1 MAESW
6 LPVSG
11 HGRLPTAESRTVW
24 GPQAALPQL
33 TVGTCGI
40 GGMGSCVP
48 SPVRGPDHH
57 TVKISLWQPQRP
69 QKGAGG
75 VPMLGGLLG
84 TTQSLVGG
92 SRPCLW
98 MGRQGHRGTV
108 PWAGSWGPVGRV
120 WNLRVASSGEKSW
133 PFLFGG
139 GCQGS
144 SGYASWGICSLCLG
158 PVTMAAPVCFHVTM
172 CYILNK
178 FLTALYQVLIEDY
191 CYLDKDSCTLPL
203 PKDR

>member
-1 MAESW
+1 MPGW
-6 LPVSG
+6 LAG
-11 HGRLPTAESRTVW
+11 HHTEHGW
-24 GPQAALPQL
+24 GLTPLSLDGEAGSQGNSAL
-33 TVGTCGI
+33 
-40 GGMGSCVP
+40 GGVVGSCRTGVE
-48 SPVRGPDHH
+48 
-57 TVKISLWQPQRP
+57 PQ
-69 QKGAGG
+69 
-75 VPMLGGLLG
+75 
-84 TTQSLVGG
+84 
-92 SRPCLW
+92 SR
-98 MGRQGHRGTV
+98 
-108 PWAGSWGPVGRV
+108 
-120 WNLRVASSGEKSW
+120 SSVEKSW

-203 PKDR
+203 PRTDDVCLKH